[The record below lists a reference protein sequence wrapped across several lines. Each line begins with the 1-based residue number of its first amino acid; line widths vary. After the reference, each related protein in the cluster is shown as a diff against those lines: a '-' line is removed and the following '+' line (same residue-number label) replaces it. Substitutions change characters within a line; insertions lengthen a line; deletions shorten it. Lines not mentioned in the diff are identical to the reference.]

1 MIRPHTVMMTIVFY
15 VINQDTMSATSFRE
29 LVPILQ
35 TSIGPM
41 ILISGLGL
49 LFLTMTNRLGRVID
63 RSRSLLDD
71 LESYPESYIIRI
83 NKEVAILWKRA
94 RYIRISILLACI
106 TCIGASWLI
115 ILLFLS
121 ALVNLDLP
129 MLLSA
134 IFIISMLCLSFS
146 LIFFLADVNM
156 TLSALKIE
164 MESHDKKRVII
175 ETKGY

>member
-1 MIRPHTVMMTIVFY
+1 
-15 VINQDTMSATSFRE
+15 MSVTSFRE

-35 TSIGPM
+35 TAIGPM

-49 LFLTMTNRLGRVID
+49 LLLTMTNRLGRIID

-94 RYIRISILLACI
+94 RYIRIAILLACV
-106 TCIGASWLI
+106 TCFGASWLI
-115 ILLFLS
+115 LLLFLS
-121 ALVNLDLP
+121 SLVNLDLP
-129 MLLSA
+129 LLLSG
-134 IFIISMLCLSFS
+134 IFIVSMLSLSSS
-146 LIFFLADVNM
+146 LLFFFIEVNM

-164 MESHDKKRVII
+164 MESHDKKRLII
-175 ETKGY
+175 ETMGYK

>member
-1 MIRPHTVMMTIVFY
+1 
-15 VINQDTMSATSFRE
+15 MSVTSFRE

-49 LFLTMTNRLGRVID
+49 LLLTMTNRLGRIID

-71 LESYPESYIIRI
+71 LESNPESYVLRI

-94 RYIRISILLACI
+94 RYIRVAILLACM
-106 TCIGASWLI
+106 TCFGASVLI
-115 ILLFLS
+115 IMLFLS
-121 ALVNLDLP
+121 ALVNIDLP
-129 MLLSA
+129 MVLSA
-134 IFIISMLCLSFS
+134 VFIGSMLCFS
-146 LIFFLADVNM
+146 CSLLFFFLDVNM
-156 TLSALKIE
+156 NLAAFRIE
-164 MESHDKKRVII
+164 MESHDKKRLIL

>member
-1 MIRPHTVMMTIVFY
+1 MI
-15 VINQDTMSATSFRE
+15 NTSFRE

-71 LESYPESYIIRI
+71 LESYPESYILRI
-83 NKEVAILWKRA
+83 NQEVAILWKRA
-94 RYIRISILLACI
+94 RYIRTSILLACM

-115 ILLFLS
+115 IMLFLS

-129 MLLSA
+129 LLLSG
-134 IFIISMLCLSFS
+134 IFIFSMLCLSLS
-146 LIFFLADVNM
+146 LLFFFIDVNM
-156 TLSALKIE
+156 TLSAFKIE
-164 MESHDKKRVII
+164 MESHDKKRLII
-175 ETKGY
+175 ETKGYYK